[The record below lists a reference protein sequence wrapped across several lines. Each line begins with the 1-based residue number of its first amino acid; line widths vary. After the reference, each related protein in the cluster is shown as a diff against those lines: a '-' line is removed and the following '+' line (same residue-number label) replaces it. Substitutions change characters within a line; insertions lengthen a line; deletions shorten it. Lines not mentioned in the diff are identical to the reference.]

1 MCDEAASSV
10 SQFCAGIRKACFS
23 LPTPGDTLTARYWS
37 EFMLWFKTFHVV
49 FMVAWFAVLFM
60 LPRLF
65 VYHLE
70 TTDLAMQRKFSE
82 WERRTY
88 ILGHV
93 AFGLTLVFGL
103 IVLHLSVQM
112 MPAYLKQGWLHAKF
126 LLVGLLFAY
135 FIYCGKLQK
144 ALALGNCSKST
155 RWMRLFNEVPALF
168 LILIVAL
175 VIVRPF

>member
-1 MCDEAASSV
+1 
-10 SQFCAGIRKACFS
+10 
-23 LPTPGDTLTARYWS
+23 
-37 EFMLWFKTFHVV
+37 MLWFKTFHVV

-70 TTDLAMQRKFSE
+70 TADPAMQRNFTE

-93 AFGLTLVFGL
+93 AFGL
-103 IVLHLSVQM
+103 VLHLSVQM
-112 MPAYLKQGWLHAKF
+112 MPTYLKQGWLHAKF

-135 FIYCGKLQK
+135 YIYCGKLQK
-144 ALALGNCSKST
+144 ALALGNCNKSA